1 MSVKSAL
8 RKIEH
13 AHFDSRASWDGSHS
27 VVLGVRHAV
36 VSGVPEMFALRLAD
50 ALNAVVN
57 EARRDLAELAGEGVK
72 QETLP
77 LED

>member
-13 AHFDSRASWDGSHS
+13 AHFVARTAWDGSHS

-36 VSGVPEMFALRLAD
+36 VSGVPESVALKLAD
-50 ALNAVVN
+50 ALNAVVDQT
-57 EARRDLAELAGEGVK
+57 RRDLAELAGEGVK
-72 QETLP
+72 QERLP
-77 LED
+77 LE